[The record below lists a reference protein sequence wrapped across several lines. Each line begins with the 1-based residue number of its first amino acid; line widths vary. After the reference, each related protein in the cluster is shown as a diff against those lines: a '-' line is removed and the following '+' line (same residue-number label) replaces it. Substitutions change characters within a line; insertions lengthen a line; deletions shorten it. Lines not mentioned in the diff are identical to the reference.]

1 MTQFTHLCYLPGAC
15 RQLSAWQ
22 VPGKKITQS
31 THGVTDKFQS
41 AVGDGCDRNMAVV
54 MEVAKGSLINESGSH
69 NSEVSELSSFLF
81 GESDN
86 LVRII
91 YRQPKVQ

>member
-1 MTQFTHLCYLPGAC
+1 MTPFTHLCYLPGAC
-15 RQLSAWQ
+15 GHLSSWQ
-22 VPGKKITQS
+22 VSGKKITQS
-31 THGVTDKFQS
+31 KHGITGKFQS
-41 AVGDGCDRNMAVV
+41 DVGNGYDRGMAVV
-54 MEVAKGSLINESGSH
+54 MEVAKESLINESGSH
-69 NSEVSELSSFLF
+69 NSEVSELSSFFF